1 MALLI
6 SIGNLGGAIGSN
18 IFLAEQKPHYWL
30 GYGMGLGMTLAA
42 IIATM
47 ILRKAYISANKKRD
61 MISEEE
67 VRAKYTEA
75 EMLGK
80 ELWIHVGMK
89 LMRLQI
95 WATSRHYTAMSSEQE
110 N

>member
-47 ILRKAYISANKKRD
+47 ILRKAYIAANKKRD
-61 MISEEE
+61 LLSEEE
-67 VRAKYTEA
+67 IRAKYTQA
-75 EMLGK
+75 EMLGEK
-80 ELWIHVGMK
+80 TLLCWSQANQGADMGDKSPLYRYVV
-89 LMRLQI
+89 
-95 WATSRHYTAMSSEQE
+95 
-110 N
+110 

>member
-47 ILRKAYISANKKRD
+47 ILRKAYIAANKKRD
-61 MISEEE
+61 LLSEEE
-67 VRAKYTEA
+67 IRAKYTQA

-80 ELWIHVGMK
+80 K
-89 LMRLQI
+89 LAPDHDHSADQDTDMGDKSPLYR
-95 WATSRHYTAMSSEQE
+95 YVV
-110 N
+110 